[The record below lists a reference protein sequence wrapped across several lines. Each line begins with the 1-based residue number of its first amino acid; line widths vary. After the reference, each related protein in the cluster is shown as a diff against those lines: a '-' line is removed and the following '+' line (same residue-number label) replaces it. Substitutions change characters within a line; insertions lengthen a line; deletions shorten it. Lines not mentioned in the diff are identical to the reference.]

1 MINTPTLSFS
11 LLFGVRL
18 SCAWTHIFSWWESV
32 SGISYHMLSLSF
44 SLYRYLP
51 FTSRAHIFGR
61 FTCRFFSSLR
71 RSLIDSVL
79 FSVSKRNTNKGI
91 CNNNQCANNVPNV
104 GPNIVEPSK
113 SENDVSEQS
122 SKHVIVALLTP
133 HPHPQQLNTLIIFIS
148 RSPKPPTLWMS

>member
-11 LLFGVRL
+11 LLFCVRL
-18 SCAWTHIFSWWESV
+18 SCAWTHIFSWRGSV
-32 SGISYHMLSLSF
+32 SGISHYMLSLSF

-51 FTSRAHIFGR
+51 FNRRAHILGR
-61 FTCRFFSSLR
+61 FTYRFFSSLR
-71 RSLIDSVL
+71 RSFIDSVL
-79 FSVSKRNTNKGI
+79 FSVSKINTNKGN

-122 SKHVIVALLTP
+122 SKHVIVALLT
-133 HPHPQQLNTLIIFIS
+133 LTL
-148 RSPKPPTLWMS
+148 TLTLTLSN